1 MPILIDAS
9 GYDVPE
15 KEKKGSIK
23 MKKILSLLLCCVMLC
38 AGFCLPDASAASD
51 LIGQDSFRDG
61 EYTFTKCDFTM
72 GYIGTNG
79 VAVDNNYWYPQTTSW
94 GRKTYKLEELTS
106 FSDGLLLVFN
116 TKTQKEC
123 YLDEQGEILDLNRGR
138 FQYMFPFTDGRAA
151 VVDENNKVGYIDTEG
166 NLIIPCQYDV
176 LMGQPMTPYV
186 SIYEDGYAWVL
197 EYDEGLNVRDNIF
210 NGVDLTGTY
219 RKIDKDGN
227 VVPGSDTPLV
237 SSWQDPSDEIV
248 EQFHLSMVIAH
259 NDPLYDALIDT
270 SEDHFQTYN
279 SPKLGSFRARFGT
292 SDTGIAILWTGEK
305 DSAGNPINSYAYV
318 VKRTGVEAEEFTYGQ
333 STYQIKGYT
342 VVNRKGYL
350 LVDVT
355 NDTNKADEG
364 DLFYVMY
371 VKYKEG
377 ENTADYLPAHWIIKA
392 HYELEPHQ
400 STTLRIYS
408 NIVQAKDDE
417 QDNEFHSQ
425 GFETMQ
431 NVSSSRIL
439 LVQAESRE
447 ECDEL
452 TEFLKQADTY
462 GMAGDYTEDINGNT
476 FLAWVKSSSSKKA
489 YLDQKFAALTSQ
501 F

>member
-1 MPILIDAS
+1 
-9 GYDVPE
+9 
-15 KEKKGSIK
+15 

-176 LMGQPMTPYV
+176 LMGQSMTPYV

-259 NDPLYDALIDT
+259 NNPLYDALIDT

-342 VVNRKGYL
+342 VVNRTGYL

-355 NDTNKADEG
+355 NDTDKADEG
-364 DLFYVMY
+364 DLFYISY
-371 VKYKEG
+371 LKYNEEIG
-377 ENTADYLPAHWIIKA
+377 SVDSTTEYLPSGWIVKA
-392 HYELEPHQ
+392 HYQLEPHQ
-400 STTLRIYS
+400 TKTIRIYS
-408 NIVQAKDDE
+408 SYVKAKDQEQADE
-417 QDNEFHSQ
+417 FYEE
-425 GFETMQ
+425 GVRPVQ
-431 NVSSSRIL
+431 NANSSRIL
-439 LVQAESRE
+439 LLQAESRE
-447 ECDEL
+447 ECEEL
-452 TEFLKQADTY
+452 TEFLKEVPLD
-462 GMAGDYTEDINGNT
+462 GPSGDYSENTNGNT
-476 FLAWVKSSSSKKA
+476 LLANVYSAMESKI
-489 YLDQKFAALTSQ
+489 YLDEKFAALTSQ